1 MDDSPTTGDE
11 EGGGSGTAGER
22 FSAFA
27 KRNVLLV
34 AVFFLSNLVTAVSTL
49 VTAVTVLRDS
59 RTDWHAAEYRKL
71 RELRAGYTLE
81 KFRKELGPPVF
92 RTPLPSGD
100 GFVRNVY
107 RPRPEYWVE
116 VISNKID
123 ASVTYAVTSCDPSFR
138 PAFSYGGS
146 RVARDVVLNQ
156 NTLADVLPAEDL
168 NGQSLKV
175 FFGGTGSS
183 DSLVFQVYGGGG
195 GTDYREFAWGL
206 NDVCPWQG
214 KNTGRDLRAPWYDW
228 YADHRPAED
237 PPAYTYVDRQVDAA
251 ARSLM
256 TESVVNTYAE
266 TAVAEDMLTYYPSQ
280 IGVSRLTVQ

>member
-1 MDDSPTTGDE
+1 MDDSPTTGGE
-11 EGGGSGTAGER
+11 EGDGTAGER

-81 KFRKELGPPVF
+81 KFQKELGPPVF
-92 RTPLPSGD
+92 RTPLESGG

-107 RPRPEYWVE
+107 RPRQEYWVE

-123 ASVTYAVTSCDPSFR
+123 AAVTYAVTSCEPSFR
-138 PAFSYGGS
+138 PAFSYGGT
-146 RVARDVVLNQ
+146 RVDRNVVLNQ
-156 NTLADVLPAEDL
+156 NTLADVLPADEL
-168 NGQSLKV
+168 RGQSLKV

-183 DSLVFQVYGGGG
+183 DSLVFQVYGGSGG
-195 GTDYREFAWGL
+195 SDYREFAWGL
-206 NDVCPWQG
+206 NDVCPQWQG
-214 KNTGRDLRAPWYDW
+214 KSTGRDLRVSWEQW

-237 PPAYTYVDRQVDAA
+237 PPAYTYVDEQVVAS
-251 ARSLM
+251 ARALM
-256 TESVVNTYAE
+256 AESVVNTYAE
-266 TAVAEDMLTYYPSQ
+266 TAVTEQMLTYYPSQ